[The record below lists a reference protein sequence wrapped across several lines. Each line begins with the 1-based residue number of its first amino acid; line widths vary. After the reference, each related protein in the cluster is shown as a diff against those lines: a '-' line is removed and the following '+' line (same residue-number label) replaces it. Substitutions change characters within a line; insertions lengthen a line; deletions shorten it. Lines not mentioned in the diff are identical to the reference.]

1 MLDKIRNFV
10 IISHVDHGK
19 STLADRFLE
28 LTGAVEKRLM
38 REQFLDQ
45 MELEQEKGI
54 TIKMQP
60 IRLHYGEYIL
70 NLIDTPGHVDFTYEV
85 SRSMAAVE
93 GAILLVDATK
103 GIQAQT
109 LANLRLA
116 QEQGLK
122 IIPAVNKID
131 MASADVE
138 GVEKEISSLLG
149 IDKVFRISAKTGEG
163 VKELLDEVIKEVP
176 APKAGGS
183 ELQGLVFDSRYDA
196 FLGVVAYVRVKGG
209 ELKEG
214 DKLYF
219 VGEKT
224 RAVAKEVGY
233 VTPKETPAPKI
244 TDGEIGYVAT
254 GIKDAGLVRIGD
266 TMTLVSTSSVE
277 ALAEYLVPKP
287 VVFVSFY
294 PQDPD
299 DFDILRDAVG
309 KLHLNDPSFVSEPE
323 AHEALGRGFRC
334 GFLGVLHSE
343 IIAERIQREFKVFLV
358 ISRPSVEF
366 SVKNRKGKE
375 MSVRTAADWPDPA
388 DIAEVQE
395 PWVQLEVIAPV
406 LFYSK
411 ALQLLEQIEGRQKEI
426 KYLSAK
432 TVQLVY
438 DTPLREIIIDFY
450 DRLKSATKG
459 MASMDYEVVG
469 MRPGDLVKLEVL
481 IAGEL
486 QDAFSKV
493 VPKTKAYEEG
503 KALVATLKKVLPPQQ
518 FSVPLQAVVGGK
530 VLARETIR
538 SRRRD
543 VTAPLY
549 GGDVTRKRKLLEK
562 QKKGK
567 KELKSKGRVVIPPKV
582 FLDVFRS

>member
-1 MLDKIRNFV
+1 MDKIRNFV

-28 LTGAVEKRLM
+28 LTNAVDKRVM
-38 REQFLDQ
+38 REQYLDQ

-54 TIKMQP
+54 TIKLQP
-60 IRLHYGEYIL
+60 IRLKYGEYIL

-116 QEQGLK
+116 KEQGLK

-131 MASADVE
+131 VASADIE
-138 GVEKEISSLLG
+138 GAEKDIAALVSAN
-149 IDKVFRISAKTGEG
+149 KVFRISAKTGEG
-163 VKELLDEVIKEVP
+163 VRDLLQAVVTEIP
-176 APKAGGS
+176 APKPGGK
-183 ELQGLVFDSRYDA
+183 ETKALIFDSRYDA
-196 FLGVVAYVRVKGG
+196 FLGVVAYVRLKGG
-209 ELKEG
+209 ELKAG
-214 DKLYF
+214 DKLRF
-219 VGEKT
+219 IAQKT
-224 RAVAKEVGY
+224 QAVAKEVGY
-233 VTPKETPAPKI
+233 VTPKETSSSLI
-244 TDGEIGYVAT
+244 SDGEIGYVAT
-254 GIKDAGLVRIGD
+254 GIKDAGVVRIGD
-266 TMTLVSTSSVE
+266 TITLVSTSSATPLKGY
-277 ALAEYLVPKP
+277 ALPKP

-294 PQDPD
+294 PQDTD
-299 DFDILRDAVG
+299 DFDVLKDAVS

-343 IIAERIQREFKVFLV
+343 IIAERIQREFKVPLV

-366 SVKNRKGKE
+366 SVTDKKGKE
-375 MSVRTAADWPDPA
+375 LSVKTAVDWPDPSV
-388 DIAEVQE
+388 IESVKE
-395 PWVQLEVIAPV
+395 PWAQVEVITPASY
-406 LFYSK
+406 YSK
-411 ALQLLEQIEGRQKEI
+411 ALQLLEQIEGSQKDI
-426 KYLSAK
+426 VYLSEK
-432 TVQLVY
+432 TVQLIY
-438 DTPLREIIIDFY
+438 EAPLREIIIDFY
-450 DRLKSATKG
+450 DKLKSVTQG
-459 MASMDYEVVG
+459 MASMDYEIID

-481 IAGEL
+481 VAGEI
-486 QDAFSKV
+486 QEAFSKV
-493 VPKTKAYEEG
+493 VPKTKAYQEG
-503 KALVATLKKVLPPQQ
+503 KALVAKLKEVLPAQQ

-543 VTAPLY
+543 VTASLY
-549 GGDVTRKRKLLEK
+549 GGDVTRKNKLLEK

-567 KELKSKGRVVIPPKV
+567 KELKAKGRVVIPPKV